1 MASKAILEKK
11 QADVA
16 ALAELMKNA
25 ASGVIVQYQGITVED
40 DTKMRADLRKA
51 GVKYSVIKNSITERA
66 CEQVGLDGLKQYLK
80 GMVAVAVSENDPI
93 APAKILKAYD
103 EKVENFAI
111 KGGFLDG
118 AVVDAAVVKELASI
132 PAKEQL
138 VAKLL
143 GSLQSPLCKLAAVL
157 NAKIEKDGGVPAE
170 A

>member
-80 GMVAVAVSENDPI
+80 GMVAVAVSENRPHRSREDP
-93 APAKILKAYD
+93 
-103 EKVENFAI
+103 EGVRR
-111 KGGFLDG
+111 KGR
-118 AVVDAAVVKELASI
+118 ELCD
-132 PAKEQL
+132 Q
-138 VAKLL
+138 
-143 GSLQSPLCKLAAVL
+143 GR
-157 NAKIEKDGGVPAE
+157 VP
-170 A
+170 